1 MISHWLLQLWLFA
14 PTAHDHVCGRI
25 LADRHTLMRQIWDLQ
40 QQFLLTQLT
49 SFGKQLTFE
58 LIDLLRDRVDVL
70 NQFCWCFTFATIYAD
85 LFART
90 ISLSVQLL

>member
-40 QQFLLTQLT
+40 QQFLLTQLA

-58 LIDLLRDRVDVL
+58 LIDLLRNRVDVID
-70 NQFCWCFTFATIYAD
+70 QFCRCFTFATSCPD
-85 LFART
+85 LFAKT
-90 ISLSVQLL
+90 ISLSVQFL